1 MVACMY
7 RLLAF
12 VLVFHG
18 CAGSASATDVFIEP
32 GVADRP
38 VFVRLSYIWAGY
50 YLGIYA
56 GGAFGNSSHDS
67 PPGPLVLSTGN
78 FPVSGAMVGGTIGF
92 NFQKDNLV
100 AGIEFDAGWA
110 NIKGR
115 TSNNC
120 GGMVCETSNPGIVT
134 LRARLGY
141 AFDRIL
147 PFATI
152 GVALGDVGAEVIGSG
167 ATNPQKAALAF
178 GAGLEYA
185 LGTNWI
191 AKLEYLYVDFGK
203 ITCSDCNPGFA
214 DTVTL
219 KISVLRAGLNYKFDW

>member
-1 MVACMY
+1 MPA
-7 RLLAF
+7 A
-12 VLVFHG
+12 
-18 CAGSASATDVFIEP
+18 P
-32 GVADRP
+32 
-38 VFVRLSYIWAGY
+38 
-50 YLGIYA
+50 
-56 GGAFGNSSHDS
+56 NSSHDS
-67 PPGPLVLSTGN
+67 PADPLIILSTGN

-120 GGMVCETSNPGIVT
+120 GGMICETSNPGIVT

-152 GVALGDVGAEVIGSG
+152 GVALGDVRAEVIGSG
-167 ATNPQKAALAF
+167 ATDPQNGLGF
-178 GAGLEYA
+178 GAGVEYA
-185 LGTNWI
+185 LGI
-191 AKLEYLYVDFGK
+191 KLDRKAG
-203 ITCSDCNPGFA
+203 ISGMSA
-214 DTVTL
+214 SARQHAATVIRVSPT
-219 KISVLRAGLNYKFDW
+219 R